1 MLLPVTLVIAAASAL
16 INIWLAMRVTQR
28 RIGAKVMMGDGGDS
42 VMLARGRAHAN
53 FSEYA
58 PFVLILMALIE
69 FARGPSPWLWGMGVV
84 FVLARLAH
92 PIGMD
97 RPAPNPFRAGGMMAT
112 WLVLLVLAV
121 WALVI
126 AYQAETAPVA
136 VYGDPIETVVPSA

>member
-1 MLLPVTLVIAAASAL
+1 MLLPVTLVIAAACAL
-16 INIWLAMRVTQR
+16 INIWLAVRVSR
-28 RIGAKVMMGDGGDS
+28 RRVSAKVSMGDGGDS

-53 FSEYA
+53 FTEYA
-58 PFVLILMALIE
+58 PFALILMALIE
-69 FARGPSPWLWGMGVV
+69 FARGPSPWLWGVSVV

-97 RPAPNPFRAGGMMAT
+97 RASPNPFRMIGTMAT
-112 WLVLLVLAV
+112 LLVLLVLAG

-126 AYQAETAPVA
+126 AYQAESAPS